1 MSKQAH
7 PGSKQS
13 EQVAV
18 WTPWG
23 IQSVPQADSRLA
35 SVRRMVRKVQEKA
48 ALQAPKVRKPALN
61 S

>member
-13 EQVAV
+13 EQVAA

-35 SVRRMVRKVQEKA
+35 SVRRMVRKAQEQA
-48 ALQAPKVRKPALN
+48 VLQAQRARKPALSN
-61 S
+61 